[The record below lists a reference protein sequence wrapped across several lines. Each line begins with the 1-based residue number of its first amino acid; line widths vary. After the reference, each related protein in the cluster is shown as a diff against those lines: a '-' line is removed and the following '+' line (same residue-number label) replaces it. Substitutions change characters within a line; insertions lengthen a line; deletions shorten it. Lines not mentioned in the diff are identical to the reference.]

1 VAFDVVRLEPR
12 YLDALAELFRAC
24 ECPCFC
30 RYWHFEGDKNA
41 WLARCA
47 ESPQVNEAE
56 LRADVVRGEA
66 RSRGLLAFGAENRGV
81 EQSDSSFGGL
91 GAQPPS
97 ETDVAGYMKLAP
109 RASLPKLRAR
119 PVYRALDLGSDD
131 GVLSIGCM
139 LVRPDMRGRGVARA
153 LVVHAIEMAR
163 AEHIRAIE
171 AYPHALPNLGSH
183 EIWMGPHDM
192 LVSLGFVR
200 VAGDDAYPVL
210 RFTLQP

>member
-1 VAFDVVRLEPR
+1 VDLALRVGRLEPR

-47 ESPQVNEAE
+47 DAPQVNEGE
-56 LRADVVRGEA
+56 LRADVVRDEP
-66 RSRGLLAFGAENRGV
+66 RSRGLLAFETV
-81 EQSDSSFGGL
+81 E
-91 GAQPPS
+91 
-97 ETDVAGYMKLAP
+97 TKVAGYMKLAP
-109 RASLPKLRAR
+109 RGALPKLRNR
-119 PVYRALDLGSDD
+119 PVYRALELGNDD

-139 LVRPDMRGRGVARA
+139 LVHPEMRGRGVARA
-153 LVVHAIEMAR
+153 LVSHAIGMSR
-163 AEHIRAIE
+163 AEHVRAIE

-183 EIWMGPHDM
+183 EVWMGPHAM
-192 LVSLGFVR
+192 LLSLGFVR

-210 RFTLQP
+210 RFDF